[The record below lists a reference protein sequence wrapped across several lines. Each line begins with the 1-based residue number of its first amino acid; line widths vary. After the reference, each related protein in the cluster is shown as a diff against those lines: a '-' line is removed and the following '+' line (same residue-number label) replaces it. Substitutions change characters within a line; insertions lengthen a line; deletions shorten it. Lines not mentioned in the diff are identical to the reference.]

1 MISFTGKKKLGA
13 RPDWSPLGVYFKIS
27 DEHPHPFHMRSSPPP
42 SGDIVQAKVIL
53 LDPIP

>member
-42 SGDIVQAKVIL
+42 PGI
-53 LDPIP
+53 